1 MGAKKLTRNLIA
13 KDLEHR
19 TFWAKRTFPNVST
32 LILSSLGFVF
42 FCFFAL
48 AMVEHFFAAVEK
60 EFVDTNNVSDILA
73 NNSPFFLA
81 GQEIGN

>member
-1 MGAKKLTRNLIA
+1 
-13 KDLEHR
+13 
-19 TFWAKRTFPNVST
+19 
-32 LILSSLGFVF
+32 
-42 FCFFAL
+42 
-48 AMVEHFFAAVEK
+48 MVEHFFAAVEK